1 MPDAVEV
8 DLGVVAPEVAP
19 EEAEEAAGSVADH
32 QEAPQ
37 VLAPLGQGLARDSFG
52 EPPTIIRA
60 LWSFQPLV
68 WLVLITKDMAISV
81 PADALSMGGVAHQTS
96 ALSLRGGMSSTFLQL
111 WHSLFYAASVRCSKR
126 TETSTYLIANTT

>member
-8 DLGVVAPEVAP
+8 DLGVVAPEVVA
-19 EEAEEAAGSVADH
+19 EAEEAAAGDT
-32 QEAPQ
+32 QEAII
-37 VLAPLGQGLARDSFG
+37 VLALLGQGLARDSFG

-68 WLVLITKDMAISV
+68 WLVLITKDMATSV
-81 PADALSMGGVAHQTS
+81 PADVLSMGGVAHQTS
-96 ALSLRGGMSSTFLQL
+96 ALSLRGGMSSTFSQL
-111 WHSLFYAASVRCSKR
+111 WHFLFYAASVRCSKR